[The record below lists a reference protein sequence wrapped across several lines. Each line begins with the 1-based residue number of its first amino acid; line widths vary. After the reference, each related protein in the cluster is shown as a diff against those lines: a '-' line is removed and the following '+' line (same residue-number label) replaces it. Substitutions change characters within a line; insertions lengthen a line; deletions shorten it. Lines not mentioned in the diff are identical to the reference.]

1 MKNVTK
7 TNVLF
12 AVTVLVYIILTHGI
26 GLLYSAPWFPKYIVS
41 YNFLLI
47 LPELILLT
55 PAIFYVAVVKK
66 EPVESYGVSKVSM
79 GTNIATV
86 FMAFCIIPL
95 VSLINMLS
103 SFFVDNY
110 VDNTLTTI
118 VNENS
123 VIINLIIIALI
134 PAIVEEFIF
143 RGVIFNSYKKR
154 NPFGA
159 VLLSAFLFGLVH
171 MNVNQFSYAF
181 VIGVI
186 FALLTYATGSIIPSI
201 IAHFVINGNSVVMS
215 HLLTYIQKGTQ
226 AVTETGSAMTPVDK
240 LNEEYGML
248 SEAVVYAVVIGTLVV
263 MSIIGCLVAFFI
275 FRYICKKNRGIESVK
290 MIFKK
295 NVRNTYVEEE
305 GKFFDEYLWLGIGVC
320 LVYIILYDFIL

>member
-1 MKNVTK
+1 
-7 TNVLF
+7 
-12 AVTVLVYIILTHGI
+12 
-26 GLLYSAPWFPKYIVS
+26 
-41 YNFLLI
+41 
-47 LPELILLT
+47 
-55 PAIFYVAVVKK
+55 
-66 EPVESYGVSKVSM
+66 
-79 GTNIATV
+79 
-86 FMAFCIIPL
+86 
-95 VSLINMLS
+95 MLS
-103 SFFVDNY
+103 SLFVDMY
-110 VDNTLTTI
+110 VDHTLTTI

-248 SEAVVYAVVIGTLVV
+248 SEAIVYAVVIGTLVV